1 MSTTQPAPPV
11 QHRQF
16 QPTEYRV
23 TFPGL
28 VRSEWIKFWSVR
40 SVVVTMAVSFVAI
53 VGIGVLTSLATRAAF
68 SSAEGAQAMAAQGFD
83 GVAASLTGAQ
93 MGTLIVAAVGV
104 IVIAGEFSTGMI
116 RTSVVTAPRRL
127 GIIAAKA
134 VVLAVNVAVVT
145 AVAVLLAFLLG
156 QAVLNTRDLGASLGD
171 DGVLR
176 ALLGNV
182 AMLVG
187 VALAGLGVGA
197 LIRNAA
203 GGICTVV
210 AAIFVVPLLLMPIP
224 ESWGGDHIREFWFSN
239 TVTNA
244 TMVTQSDSYLSA
256 GAGFGMFV
264 VWVAVLLGLG
274 ALALR
279 SRDV

>member
-1 MSTTQPAPPV
+1 MSTATSSAQPLEQYRAPE
-11 QHRQF
+11 H
-16 QPTEYRV
+16 RV
-23 TFPGL
+23 TFGGL

-40 SVVVTMAVSFVAI
+40 SVVVTMVVSFAAI
-53 VGIGVLTSLATRAAF
+53 VGIGVLTSFATRAVL
-68 SSAEGAQAMAAQGFD
+68 SSAEGGQAMAAQGFD
-83 GVAASLTGAQ
+83 GVGASLTGAQ
-93 MGTLIVAAVGV
+93 LGTLVVAAVGV

-127 GIIAAKA
+127 GIIGAKA

-145 AVAVLLAFLLG
+145 GVAVLLAFLLG
-156 QAVLNTRDLGASLGD
+156 QAVLDTRDLGVSLGD
-171 DGVLR
+171 DGVAR

-210 AAIFVVPLLLMPIP
+210 AAVFVVPLLLLPVP
-224 ESWGGDHIREFWFSN
+224 ESWGGDRIREFWFSN
-239 TVTNA
+239 TYLNA
-244 TMVTQSDSYLSA
+244 TTVTQSDGYLSA
-256 GAGFGMFV
+256 GTGFGVFV
-264 VWVAVLLGLG
+264 IWVAVLLGLG

>member
-1 MSTTQPAPPV
+1 MSTTEQLPR
-11 QHRQF
+11 QQF
-16 QPTEYRV
+16 QATEHRV

-40 SVVVTMAVSFVAI
+40 SVVVTMVASFVAI
-53 VGIGVLTSLATRAAF
+53 IGIGVLTSFATRSAL
-68 SSAEGAQAMAAQGFD
+68 SSADGARAMAAQGFD
-83 GVAASLTGAQ
+83 GVGASLTGAQ
-93 MGTLIVAAVGV
+93 LGTLIVAAVGV

-127 GIIAAKA
+127 GVLGAKA

-145 AVAVLLAFLLG
+145 GVAVLVAFLLG
-156 QAVLNTRDLGASLGD
+156 QAVLNTRDLGSSIGD
-171 DGVLR
+171 DGVVR

-187 VALAGLGVGA
+187 ISLAGLGVGA
-197 LIRNAA
+197 LLRNSA

-210 AAIFVVPLLLMPIP
+210 AAIFVLPLLLMPIP
-224 ESWGGDHIREFWFSN
+224 DSWGGDRIREFWFNN
-239 TVTNA
+239 TVQNA
-244 TMVTQSDSYLSA
+244 TTVSQSDSYLSA
-256 GAGFGMFV
+256 GVGFGMFV

>member
-1 MSTTQPAPPV
+1 MSATTAQPAQYRPAE
-11 QHRQF
+11 H
-16 QPTEYRV
+16 RV
-23 TFPGL
+23 TFAGL

-40 SVVVTMAVSFVAI
+40 SIVVTMVVSFVAV
-53 VGIGVLTSLATRAAF
+53 VGIGVLTSFATRALFADV
-68 SSAEGAQAMAAQGFD
+68 AGAQAMAAQGFD
-83 GVAASLTGAQ
+83 GVGASLTGAQ

-127 GIIAAKA
+127 GVIAAKA

-145 AVAVLLAFLLG
+145 GVAVLLAFLLG
-156 QAVLNTRDLGASLGD
+156 QAVLDTRGLGASLGD
-171 DGVLR
+171 EGVGR

-197 LIRNAA
+197 LLRNAA

-210 AAIFVVPLLLMPIP
+210 AAIFVVPLLLLPIP
-224 ESWGGDHIREFWFSN
+224 QSWGGDHVRELWFSN
-239 TVTNA
+239 TYLNA
-244 TMVTQSDSYLSA
+244 TTVSQSESYLSA
-256 GAGFGMFV
+256 GLGFGVFL